1 MCIRDRGGT
10 ERIAT
15 LRKEMHETM
24 EEGAG
29 IYRTDAALR
38 TTSEKLVELRER
50 FANLLIEDRSL
61 TFNTELTSALEL
73 DFMLDLALAVA
84 ESGLA
89 RTESRGSHQRTD
101 YPERDDA
108 NFLKHSLAFK
118 TLDGV
123 RIDYK
128 DVVITKWPPEERVYG
143 R

>member
-1 MCIRDRGGT
+1 
-10 ERIAT
+10 
-15 LRKEMHETM
+15 M

-29 IYRTDAALR
+29 IYRTDTALR

-73 DFMLDLALAVA
+73 DFMLDLALTVT

-101 YPERDDA
+101 YPERDDT

-118 TLDGV
+118 TIDGV